1 MGSLGSYIQA
11 VEVMRAE
18 EWGSVDKGSG
28 PFWGALGT
36 NDRLEGAIWQGMLII
51 QRQYCG

>member
-11 VEVMRAE
+11 VEVMRSE

-28 PFWGALGT
+28 SFLEALGT
-36 NDRLEGAIWQGMLII
+36 NDRLEGAMWQGMLII
-51 QRQYCG
+51 QRQHCG